1 MSRLARK
8 IEHDLNAKLAHQN
21 THHAEITSLL
31 SDFRVA
37 CENTIFADFQYASD
51 HKIEALLWAAHSK
64 VNVNFRKQLSLVRA
78 YRHALNKEGKSKAVE
93 TRLVTKQYLEF
104 IKASQRF
111 YRQYILR
118 LDRTFGGIPELRS
131 IAKTWKSDLSRE
143 TLVPNVS
150 TEIKRQVKTS
160 LYQTIIQLGD
170 LSRYRELQRQDKDR
184 NWSHAVG
191 YYGLANSIYPESGI
205 SHNQQAVIA
214 LADGSHFRAT
224 YHLYRSLA
232 TKEPHP
238 AAKGNLELE
247 FRKVVQAW
255 DKGELI
261 GRQANREGNGA
272 NRALISWFVRLHSK
286 CYKGEEFAGHDELEN
301 EVLSQLAVELK
312 ERSLDGLLQ
321 KFVLVNIAA
330 EYFASEQLQNG
341 HTEPQNLR
349 SYFFFLRLN
358 VKTFFILLQ
367 ILQPELEFLTGED
380 VNDNGDDHSKQLSD
394 KVTAVARR
402 ILPGLRLYSAWFM
415 NTWHILSAD
424 IEGFEGSVSKVEV
437 QEMWKAYAETLTL
450 LVSVFEPTYL
460 PMEQYMLE
468 EDVETIGFQPLIT
481 ERTKKMWYRGEI
493 LKPKWSDEGVER
505 NHPNVEMLMRIRDF
519 LVDGL
524 ELTQDQSAP
533 LALVG
538 TRFVYQEA
546 GIPSQIVASPGKKA
560 EPVAPVAMP
569 VEIPRGEP
577 TGPITDDQTSHGV
590 APSETAS
597 VAISKDVAMNRMVDE
612 LLGPE
617 DGLDPLPEEDENI
630 PPTPPEQTFEDTA
643 LINDHSYGI
652 TPVTVGDYVN
662 MVRNYSQASC
672 TPEVHRNSTASPVV
686 RNLPSLPS
694 LPNTSDIWNKHY
706 ESPMQTAPAVPPGL
720 NVSTGALG
728 RQSISHSRQASLNNS
743 MTAFSWSPNPMPQS
757 RSGAVADPFTTSHDI
772 ALPNTFQAHGNVTP
786 GTGSGFNGQM
796 HGFPHD
802 LGMSP
807 YPHDVA
813 TSPLAF
819 GNDPWGSGSGI
830 WGTDLSHSRGS
841 FSHTPPSGHKGG

>member
-1 MSRLARK
+1 MAPSAEQAATLARK
-8 IEHDLNAKLAHQN
+8 IEQDLNATLAGHN
-21 THHAEITSLL
+21 THYAEIASLL
-31 SDFRVA
+31 TDYRIA
-37 CENTIFADFQYASD
+37 CENTIFADFQYSSD
-51 HKIEALLWAAHSK
+51 HKIEAQLWAAHSK
-64 VNVNFRKQLSLVRA
+64 VNANFRKQLSSLS
-78 YRHALNKEGKSKAVE
+78 KEGKNRAVE
-93 TRLVTKQYLEF
+93 TRLLTKQYLEF
-104 IKASQRF
+104 VKASQRF

-118 LDRTFGGIPELRS
+118 LDRTFGGIPELRD
-131 IAKTWKSDLSRE
+131 IARKWKSDISRE
-143 TLVPNVS
+143 TLVRNVS
-150 TEIKRQVKTS
+150 PEIKRRVKLS

-170 LSRYRELQRQDKDR
+170 LSRYRELQRQEKDR
-184 NWSHAVG
+184 NWSYAVG
-191 YYGLANSIYPESGI
+191 YYGLATSILPESGI

-232 TKEPHP
+232 TKDPHP
-238 AAKGNLELE
+238 LAKNNLELE
-247 FRKVVQAW
+247 FKKVIQAW

-286 CYKGEEFAGHDELEN
+286 CYRGEEFAGHDELEN

-321 KFVLVNIAA
+321 KFVLINIAA
-330 EYFASEQLQNG
+330 EYFASEQLRDG
-341 HTEPQNLR
+341 HTEPNNLR
-349 SYFFFLRLN
+349 SYFYFLRLN

-367 ILQPELEFLTGED
+367 ILQPELERLTGED
-380 VNDNGDDHSKQLSD
+380 VNEGEDDRSQYLSD

-437 QEMWKAYAETLTL
+437 QEMWRAYAETLTL
-450 LVSVFEPTYL
+450 LVSAFEPGRL

-481 ERTKKMWYRGEI
+481 DTTKKIWYHGEE
-493 LKPKWSDEGVER
+493 LKPKWSDEGLER

-524 ELTQDQSAP
+524 QLTQDEAAP

-546 GIPSQIVASPGKKA
+546 GIPSQVLSSPGEKA
-560 EPVAPVAMP
+560 EPVAPVELPAD
-569 VEIPRGEP
+569 IPRAEP
-577 TGPITDDQTSHGV
+577 NGPATDDQTSHGV

-597 VAISKDVAMNRMVDE
+597 VAISKDAAMNRMVDD

-617 DGLDPLPEEDENI
+617 DGLGPLPEEDENI

-652 TPVTVGDYVN
+652 TPVTVGDFVN

-672 TPEVHRNSTASPVV
+672 TTPEIHHRNSTASPAV

-694 LPNTSDIWNKHY
+694 LPNTSDIWSKNYDTPLHTT
-706 ESPMQTAPAVPPGL
+706 PVVPPGL
-720 NVSTGALG
+720 NVSSAALG
-728 RQSISHSRQASLNNS
+728 RQSLGHSRNTSLNNS
-743 MTAFSWSPNPMPQS
+743 MNAFSWSPNP
-757 RSGAVADPFTTSHDI
+757 VSHGRLGSAPDVFGSSYDVTLPNSVQPPGF
-772 ALPNTFQAHGNVTP
+772 ALPGNGNGFSGQAQGI
-786 GTGSGFNGQM
+786 
-796 HGFPHD
+796 PHEMN
-802 LGMSP
+802 MSP
-807 YPHDVA
+807 YPHEM
-813 TSPLAF
+813 SPLPF
-819 GNDPWGSGSGI
+819 GNDHWGTGSGI
-830 WGTDLSHSRGS
+830 WGADLSNSRGS
-841 FSHTPPSGHKGG
+841 FTHTPPNGQGG

>member
-1 MSRLARK
+1 MSLNTGHRLARK
-8 IEHDLNAKLAHQN
+8 TEQDLNAKLAQRN
-21 THHAEITSLL
+21 TRHAEITSLL
-31 SDFRVA
+31 TDFRVA
-37 CENTIFADFQYASD
+37 CENTIFADFKYASEQ
-51 HKIEALLWAAHSK
+51 KIEALLWAAHSK
-64 VNVNFRKQLSLVRA
+64 VNVNFRKQLSS
-78 YRHALNKEGKSKAVE
+78 LNKEGKNKAVE

-118 LDRTFGGIPELRS
+118 LDRTFGGIPELRD
-131 IAKTWKSDLSRE
+131 IARTWKSDISRE
-143 TLVPNVS
+143 SPVRNVS
-150 TEIKRQVKTS
+150 AEIKHQVKMS

-170 LSRYRELQRQDKDR
+170 LSRYRELQRQEKDR
-184 NWSHAVG
+184 NWSYAVG
-191 YYGLANSIYPESGI
+191 YYGLATSIYPESGI

-238 AAKGNLELE
+238 AAKNNLELE
-247 FRKVVQAW
+247 FKKVIQAW

-261 GRQANREGNGA
+261 GRQAKREGTGA

-286 CYKGEEFAGHDELEN
+286 CYKGQEFAGHDELES

-321 KFVLVNIAA
+321 KFVLVNVAA
-330 EYFASEQLQNG
+330 EYFASEQLQSG
-341 HTEPQNLR
+341 HTEPHNLR

-358 VKTFFILLQ
+358 VKTFFALLQ
-367 ILQPELEFLTGED
+367 TLQPELELLTGED
-380 VNDNGDDHSKQLSD
+380 VNGDQDDQSQQLSD

-437 QEMWKAYAETLTL
+437 QEMWRAYAETLTL
-450 LVSVFEPTYL
+450 LVSAFEPSRL

-468 EDVETIGFQPLIT
+468 EDVDTIGFQPLVT
-481 ERTKKMWYRGEI
+481 ERTKKIWYLGEE
-493 LKPKWSDEGVER
+493 LKPKWSDEALER

-524 ELTQDQSAP
+524 QLTQDQAAP

-546 GIPSQIVASPGKKA
+546 GIPSQLISSTEEKA
-560 EPVAPVAMP
+560 EPVAPAEIP
-569 VEIPRGEP
+569 LEIPRGEP
-577 TGPITDDQTSHGV
+577 NGPVADDQMSHGV

-597 VAISKDVAMNRMVDE
+597 VAISKDAAMNRMVDE

-617 DGLDPLPEEDENI
+617 DGLDPLHEEDENI

-643 LINDHSYGI
+643 LIDDHSYGI
-652 TPVTVGDYVN
+652 TPVTVGEFVN

-672 TPEVHRNSTASPVV
+672 TPEVHHRNSTASPVV
-686 RNLPSLPS
+686 RNLPSIPS
-694 LPNTSDIWNKHY
+694 LPNTSDIWSKTY
-706 ESPMQTAPAVPPGL
+706 EQPLQTAPAVPPGL
-720 NVSTGALG
+720 NVTSAALG
-728 RQSISHSRQASLNNS
+728 RRSISHSRHASLNNS
-743 MTAFSWSPNPMPQS
+743 MNTFSWGQGPVQQG
-757 RSGAVADPFTTSHDI
+757 RSGSMADPFAAPYDSP
-772 ALPNTFQAHGNVTP
+772 LSNNFQFQSNYIPASS
-786 GTGSGFNGQM
+786 SGYVCQVQGAPHELNLSP
-796 HGFPHD
+796 FPHD
-802 LGMSP
+802 QN
-807 YPHDVA
+807 A
-813 TSPLAF
+813 SPLPF
-819 GNDPWGSGSGI
+819 GNDPWGSGSGV
-830 WGTDLSHSRGS
+830 WGTDLSRSRGS
-841 FSHTPPSGHKGG
+841 FTHTPPNGHGG

>member
-1 MSRLARK
+1 MHRLARK
-8 IEHDLNAKLAHQN
+8 IEHDLNAKLAQKN
-21 THHAEITSLL
+21 NQHAEIASLL
-31 SDFRVA
+31 TDFRVA
-37 CENTIFADFQYASD
+37 CENTIFADFQYAFE

-64 VNVNFRKQLSLVRA
+64 VNVNFRKQLSL
-78 YRHALNKEGKSKAVE
+78 LNKEGKNKAVE

-118 LDRTFGGIPELRS
+118 LDRTFGGIPELRK
-131 IAKTWKSDLSRE
+131 IARTWKSDFSRE

-150 TEIKRQVKTS
+150 PEIKRQVKSS
-160 LYQTIIQLGD
+160 LYQTVIQLGD
-170 LSRYRELQRQDKDR
+170 LSRYRELQRQEKDR

-247 FRKVVQAW
+247 FKKVIQAW
-255 DKGELI
+255 EKGELI

-321 KFVLVNIAA
+321 KFVLVNISA
-330 EYFASEQLQNG
+330 EHFASEQLQNG

-349 SYFFFLRLN
+349 SYFYFLRLN

-380 VNDNGDDHSKQLSD
+380 VNGNEDDHSKQLSD

-450 LVSVFEPTYL
+450 LVSVFEPSHL

-468 EDVETIGFQPLIT
+468 EDVETIGFQPLVT
-481 ERTKKMWYRGEI
+481 ERTKKIWYVGEE

-505 NHPNVEMLMRIRDF
+505 NHPNMEMLMRIRDF

-538 TRFVYQEA
+538 TRFIYQEA
-546 GIPSQIVASPGKKA
+546 GIPSQVMSSPGEKA
-560 EPVAPVAMP
+560 EPVAPVEMP

-577 TGPITDDQTSHGV
+577 NGPVTDDQTSHGV

-617 DGLDPLPEEDENI
+617 DGLDPLPEEDENM

-652 TPVTVGDYVN
+652 TPVTVGDFVN

-672 TPEVHRNSTASPVV
+672 TPEVSHRNSTASPAV

-694 LPNTSDIWNKHY
+694 LPNTSDIWNKNY
-706 ESPMQTAPAVPPGL
+706 ESPMQSTPAVPPGL
-720 NVSTGALG
+720 NVSSGAYG
-728 RQSISHSRQASLNNS
+728 RQSMSHSRHASLNNS
-743 MTAFSWSPNPMPQS
+743 MNAFSWSPNPIPQG
-757 RSGAVADPFTTSHDI
+757 RSSSMADPFTASYDGT
-772 ALPNTFQAHGNVTP
+772 LPNFQLHGNAMP
-786 GTGSGFNGQM
+786 GNGSGFNGQVQ
-796 HGFPHD
+796 GIPHD
-802 LGMSP
+802 LNMSP
-807 YPHDVA
+807 YPHDVN
-813 TSPLAF
+813 TSPLPF
-819 GNDPWGSGSGI
+819 GHDPWGAGSGI
-830 WGTDLSHSRGS
+830 WGADLSQSRGS
-841 FSHTPPSGHKGG
+841 FTHTPPNGHGG